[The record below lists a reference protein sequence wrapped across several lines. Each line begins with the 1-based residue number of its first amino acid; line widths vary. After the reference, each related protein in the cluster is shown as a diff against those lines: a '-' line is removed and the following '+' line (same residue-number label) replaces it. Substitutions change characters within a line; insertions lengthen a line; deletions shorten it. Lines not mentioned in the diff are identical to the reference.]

1 MTHNDKCNFLYNIV
15 IPEYEYDGKNIII
28 FRTNDAGTNVT
39 ISQLQT
45 ANANNSRQET
55 DRDEFRLDHSPRTS
69 RSNRRLGAPRMSLNI
84 RRPSFNTNQS
94 QVEQSPPYSSPFPF
108 LSRNIR
114 PRPTVSNSTARTVA
128 PTVRALP
135 RPSLGRIQ
143 TIAINNDGISR
154 HPVTNPTHGGFVF
167 RDPLRPAGSLSFHIH
182 PTTVDLST
190 PSNEESNADPRI
202 QFDADELQRL
212 FWRDIFSLDILNLES
227 RSLG

>member
-1 MTHNDKCNFLYNIV
+1 MSYLF
-15 IPEYEYDGKNIII
+15 

-45 ANANNSRQET
+45 ANVNDQHPET
-55 DRDEFRLDHSPRTS
+55 DDDEFPRPVRT
-69 RSNRRLGAPRMSLNI
+69 NRRPVPARRMSL
-84 RRPSFNTNQS
+84 STNQS
-94 QVEQSPPYSSPFPF
+94 RYQPQQEQSPPFPSQFPF

-114 PRPTVSNSTARTVA
+114 PRPSVANGAARTSIHGNGA
-128 PTVRALP
+128 IRTTLP
-135 RPSLGRIQ
+135 RPSLGRIPSISI
-143 TIAINNDGISR
+143 TGNNDGINAGIR
-154 HPVTNPTHGGFVF
+154 HQATNQSHGGFVF

-190 PSNEESNADPRI
+190 NPSNEENNADPRI

>member
-1 MTHNDKCNFLYNIV
+1 MV
-15 IPEYEYDGKNIII
+15 ISL

-45 ANANNSRQET
+45 ANVNDQHQET
-55 DRDEFRLDHSPRTS
+55 DDEFRLDRSPRPIRT
-69 RSNRRLGAPRMSLNI
+69 NRRQAIPQRMSLAH
-84 RRPSFNTNQS
+84 RPNLNTTQP
-94 QVEQSPPYSSPFPF
+94 QQEQSPPYPSQFPF

-114 PRPTVSNSTARTVA
+114 PRPSVANGAARTLGRGQLLDGNG
-128 PTVRALP
+128 TIRNTLP
-135 RPSLGRIQ
+135 RPSLGRIHS
-143 TIAINNDGISR
+143 TIAINNDGITAGIR
-154 HPVTNPTHGGFVF
+154 HQTTNQSHGGFVF

-190 PSNEESNADPRI
+190 PSNEENNADPRI